1 VTTENDLLRAARER
15 ISSPSCP
22 DEALSRQELADR
34 VNAYI
39 YNHHKRIVA
48 LDAGYFGKLERGV
61 IRWPGRL
68 YREAPRA
75 VLEVPTDAQL
85 GFSSS
90 HRTVVKVVGV
100 NRGQAVCTAGL
111 GLGGLALSAM
121 APVAALL
128 EGDEPTPIPSR
139 VGATDIE
146 YIRDAAG
153 VFESWDFRFR
163 VMCQIKLASL
173 TMVTGDP
180 VEAATLGTAALE
192 AVGAI
197 RSHQAID
204 ELRQLARHATQHSV
218 IDEAD
223 ELHHR
228 ITTAVLT

>member
-90 HRTVVKVVGV
+90 RRTVVKVVGV

-173 TMVTGDP
+173 TMVT
-180 VEAATLGTAALE
+180 AT
-192 AVGAI
+192 
-197 RSHQAID
+197 R
-204 ELRQLARHATQHSV
+204 LRPPPSVPPPWKPPAPSAPTRPSTNCANSPATPPSTQSST
-218 IDEAD
+218 
-223 ELHHR
+223 R
-228 ITTAVLT
+228 PTSCTTASPPPS